1 MERKKRIAFLE
12 VLRDFSGT
20 EKRSEEANIENS
32 DKQLESYMQ
41 EKGFDDE
48 YKKAQKALK
57 DLERMLEHPDVK
69 SKGEKRKKPQSTIT
83 SKKTEQYMF
92 NNNQRTYKEDK
103 EIER

>member
-41 EKGFDDE
+41 EKGFDEE
-48 YKKAQKALK
+48 YKKAQRALI

-83 SKKTEQYMF
+83 SKKSEQYML
-92 NNNQRTYKEDK
+92 NNNQPTYEEDK